1 MRLKELRKARNL
13 KQIEV
18 ADFLSCSQGVYSRY
32 ENSDREPP
40 FDIIVKLADFY
51 GVTVDYLM
59 GVEAAAQS
67 QPIKTEKNES
77 KEKALPSNE
86 REAVPENR
94 VLGRGEIA
102 TKYRQLSPKDKE
114 IIDEMVRVL
123 FEKASGEKGE

>member
-59 GVEAAAQS
+59 DVESPSQS
-67 QPIKTEKNES
+67 QPKKP
-77 KEKALPSNE
+77 EKAETKEETPPANTGGE
-86 REAVPENR
+86 PEEYTIMARGGFSMDKYKRLSLEDKRVVDDMVNR
-94 VLGRGEIA
+94 
-102 TKYRQLSPKDKE
+102 
-114 IIDEMVRVL
+114 L
-123 FEKASGEKGE
+123 FELAFGKE